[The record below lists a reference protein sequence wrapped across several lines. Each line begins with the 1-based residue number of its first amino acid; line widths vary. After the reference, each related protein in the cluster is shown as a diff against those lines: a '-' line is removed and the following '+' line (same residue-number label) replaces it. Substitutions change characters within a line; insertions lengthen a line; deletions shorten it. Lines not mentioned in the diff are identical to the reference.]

1 MTPRHFEL
9 ALTFRMLIKKIIG
22 INVKQSIRLCVQ
34 YDFSY
39 IKK

>member
-9 ALTFRMLIKKIIG
+9 ALTFRMLIKIIG